1 MTYCLLQVF
10 PGDLLEP
17 NYANPNNSD
26 QLVARTEI
34 EYRGEFFER
43 LEGSM
48 LGGQHPCVQLTKD
61 CLHNSPSRRPTA
73 EQLVAT
79 LEGMRADIEGP
90 YGAVA
95 RADAARQ
102 VVMTKTLRQNEEN
115 VKANVIELT
124 AKNEEIHRLQSQ
136 LAGQNIDYYIV
147 AIHNKYHV
155 FEL

>member
-1 MTYCLLQVF
+1 MTYYVLQVF

-34 EYRGEFFER
+34 ERRGEYFER
-43 LEGSM
+43 LEGSTI
-48 LGGQHPCVQLTKD
+48 GGQHPCVQLTKD

-79 LEGMRADIEGP
+79 LEGMRADTEGP
-90 YGAVA
+90 YGAIA
-95 RADAARQ
+95 RADAVRH
-102 VVMTKTLRQNEEN
+102 VVMMKTLRENEEN
-115 VKANVIELT
+115 VKANEMT

-136 LAGQNIDYYIV
+136 LVGQ
-147 AIHNKYHV
+147 KT
-155 FEL
+155 EC